1 VIESTNNGL
10 KIIGQKGTAFKE
22 LSFTIKEN
30 IPQRIDAFGMTSE
43 ETKLIGNDKNLQTLN
58 LQLRKQLKNLFLLEK
73 KDSLDKIELW
83 FF

>member
-43 ETKLIGNDKNLQTLN
+43 ETKLIGNDKNLADFEFTIEKTTKEFVLVGKKG
-58 LQLRKQLKNLFLLEK
+58 QLRQN
-73 KDSLDKIELW
+73 
-83 FF
+83 